1 MMNYKGYIGKVEL
14 DDEAGILSGVVVN
27 TKDVITFQGESVGEI
42 QKAFEDSVDDY
53 LKWCEDDGVSPEK
66 PFSGKLNVRLKPE
79 THKNAAIQAK
89 LKGISLNSFI
99 EQAITDELKEM

>member
-1 MMNYKGYIGKVEL
+1 MNYKGYIGKVEL
-14 DDEAGILSGVVVN
+14 DDEAGILSGIVVN

-66 PFSGKLNVRLKPE
+66 PFCLSHV
-79 THKNAAIQAK
+79 Q
-89 LKGISLNSFI
+89 NSH
-99 EQAITDELKEM
+99 QS